1 MEIASTT
8 LLIFVGLA
16 LIVLIVKIFATP
28 LKWLFKLALNTAIGF
43 VALFLLN
50 FFGAY
55 IGLSLGMNWMNA
67 LVVGVLGLP
76 GVILLLLLQYFL

>member
-1 MEIASTT
+1 MGIASSV

-28 LKWLFKLALNTAIGF
+28 LKWLLKLALNTAIGF

-55 IGLSLGMNWMNA
+55 IGLSLGMNWINA
-67 LVVGVLGLP
+67 LVVGLFGLP